1 MLGIK
6 DTLHLMIAN
15 LHRLALKNRWTRSFD
30 RKCVTAV
37 KRALNIPDA
46 YIEMAKIFRRTPGA
60 IVLDIGSNRGETV
73 LKMLDYMPEATIHAF
88 EPTPAAA
95 AELCRR
101 LKGWPNV
108 RVHEIALCDRT
119 GRIRLQCNA
128 NEQTNSVLRNAAPLP
143 ALESYFESYFGLR
156 SVGEVEVRAETLDD
170 WIAREHING
179 PLIVKAD
186 IQGAERL
193 LIKGGGRAFGQQ
205 VVLFYSEITIL
216 SQYEGQAEFSEIQNI
231 LAKEYGFA
239 LVDIFP
245 CGRDGL
251 GRATWTDALW
261 VKTNVLEALAQQGF
275 RDLVTYP

>member
-1 MLGIK
+1 
-6 DTLHLMIAN
+6 MIAN
-15 LHRLALKNRWTRSFD
+15 LHRLALKNRWTRSLD
-30 RKCVTAV
+30 RKCITAV

-46 YIEMAKIFRRTPGA
+46 YAEMAKIFRRTPGA

-128 NEQTNSVLRNAAPLP
+128 NEQANSVLRNAALP
-143 ALESYFESYFGLR
+143 ALESCFGLR

-170 WIAREHING
+170 WIAREHINV

-205 VVLFYSEITIL
+205 VVLFYSEISIL
-216 SQYEGQAEFSEIQNI
+216 PQYEGQAEFSEIQNI
-231 LAKEYGFA
+231 LTKEYEFA

-251 GRATWTDALW
+251 GRAAFTDALW
-261 VKTNVLEALAQQGF
+261 VKTNVLEAMAHQSPK
-275 RDLVTYP
+275 REKRPI

>member
-1 MLGIK
+1 
-6 DTLHLMIAN
+6 MIAN

-60 IVLDIGSNRGETV
+60 IVLDIGSHRGETV

-88 EPTPAAA
+88 EPTPATA
-95 AELCRR
+95 AELRRR

-108 RVHEIALCDRT
+108 RVHEIALCDHT

-128 NEQTNSVLRNAAPLP
+128 NEQTNSVLRLAALP
-143 ALESYFESYFGLR
+143 ALESYFGQR

-170 WIAREHING
+170 WIAREHINV

-205 VVLFYSEITIL
+205 VVSFYSEISIL
-216 SQYEGQAEFSEIQNI
+216 PQYEGQAEFSEIQNI